1 MRRYITKKQSLW
13 QRTGG
18 IAVKNLAGITA
29 GCAAGIALTTAVF
42 QAVGSPVQL
51 IWGGSPSRTVHEKK
65 VLRGWGYIR
74 GRSATTLRNKY
85 GSFVTKVHFYSG
97 RRVKKGDCI
106 LEYDDF
112 DLRKKIVSVENSIA
126 NLKGE
131 LASRETRLQLTKLD
145 PLPSDYRN
153 INWKTRRA
161 KELLERTENE
171 WRTYERLYKTKIVSE
186 LDLRSKKQAYQD
198 ARAAHQIAVSDHER
212 VKSGLSRLYV
222 RNAEEETAL
231 LKTKLAGLE
240 RELALLNEERK
251 YYRIVTP
258 YDGIIKTN
266 SDTVHAWNNAG
277 TAAACIHRIDR
288 GWYVYAYFEEKDV
301 IHLPDGTK
309 GRFFST
315 DSGQWYD
322 IRTFEVDKGR
332 SAVGD
337 GVYHLVKFNVLSP
350 VGKGIRLEGNGVVE
364 ITL

>member
-1 MRRYITKKQSLW
+1 M
-13 QRTGG
+13 
-18 IAVKNLAGITA
+18 KNLAGITA

-42 QAVGSPVQL
+42 QAVGVPAQL
-51 IWGGSPSRTVHEKK
+51 MWSGVPFRTAREKK

-112 DLRKKIVSVENSIA
+112 DLRRKIVSVENSIA

-131 LASRETRLQLTKLD
+131 LTARETRLQLTKLD

-161 KELLERTENE
+161 KELLDRTENE
-171 WRTYERLYKTKIVSE
+171 WRTYERLYKSKIVSE
-186 LDLRSKKQAYQD
+186 LDLRGKKQAYQD
-198 ARAAHQIAVSDHER
+198 ARAAYQIAVSDNER

-240 RELALLNEERK
+240 KELALLNEEKK

-258 YDGIIKTN
+258 YDGVIKTY

-277 TAAACIHRIDR
+277 TAAACIHKIDR
-288 GWYVYAYFEEKDV
+288 GWYVYAYFEEKDM
-301 IHLPDGTK
+301 IHLVDGMK
-309 GRFFST
+309 GRFFSS

-322 IRTFEVDKGR
+322 IKIFEVDKGR
-332 SAVGD
+332 STVGD
-337 GVYHLVKFNVLSP
+337 GIYHLVKFKVLSS
-350 VGKGIRLEGNGVVE
+350 VEKGVRLEGNGVVE
-364 ITL
+364 IPLG

>member
-1 MRRYITKKQSLW
+1 M
-13 QRTGG
+13 
-18 IAVKNLAGITA
+18 KNLAGITA

-42 QAVGSPVQL
+42 QAVGSPAQL
-51 IWGGSPSRTVHEKK
+51 IRDCVPFRTAREKK
-65 VLRGWGYIR
+65 VIRGWGYIR
-74 GRSATTLRNKY
+74 GWSATPLRNKY
-85 GSFVTKVHFYSG
+85 ASFVTKVHFYSG
-97 RRVKKGDCI
+97 KRVKKGDCI

-126 NLKGE
+126 SLRGE
-131 LASRETRLQLTKLD
+131 LASREIRLLLTKLD

-161 KELLERTENE
+161 RELLERTENE
-171 WRTYERLYKTKIVSE
+171 WRTYERLHKSRIVSE
-186 LDLRSKKQAYQD
+186 LDLRSRRQAYQD
-198 ARAAHQIAVSDHER
+198 ALAAYQIAVSDHER
-212 VKSGLSRLYV
+212 VKNGLSRLYI

-240 RELALLNEERK
+240 RELALLNEEKK

-258 YDGIIKTN
+258 YDGVVKTY
-266 SDTVHAWNNAG
+266 SDTVHAWNSAG
-277 TAAACIHRIDR
+277 TAAACIHRFER

-301 IHLPDGTK
+301 IRLADGLK

-322 IRTFEVDKGR
+322 IKIFEVDKGR

-350 VGKGIRLEGNGVVE
+350 VEKGVRIEGNGVVE
-364 ITL
+364 IPVG